1 MVVSLSMAF
10 LEMALFL
17 LQKHPREEEMAP
29 DDARRGFM
37 MRQIFHLFLLTSLFS
52 LDVFNLF
59 LLRNNKICISVPT
72 VVLKT
77 CIVAVLESIQ
87 LA

>member
-1 MVVSLSMAF
+1 MVSYSWGRFNGFPSTAF

-52 LDVFNLF
+52 LNVSSLF
-59 LLRNNKICISVPT
+59 PCRNNNICISVT
-72 VVLKT
+72 ASGLMYFM
-77 CIVAVLESIQ
+77 
-87 LA
+87 